1 MTNCKLNIVFEEQS
15 HCENTGVAD
24 RQFALFV
31 SNRHRIVATQH
42 KHTHIYIGHN
52 WCAVTIVTF
61 PRHYELNIEDVPL
74 VGEHC
79 GLHLSYCFF
88 SEYTSECAF
97 TLPSRKYLQSKGS
110 TLLFIGREHLTK
122 WKIAQKTSAVRKALW
137 GIWHCARLTGPTVT
151 TWRPLEYFLLY

>member
-24 RQFALFV
+24 RQFTLFV
-31 SNRHRIVATQH
+31 SNSHRIVATQH

-88 SEYTSECAF
+88 
-97 TLPSRKYLQSKGS
+97 LS
-110 TLLFIGREHLTK
+110 TPVSVLSHF
-122 WKIAQKTSAVRKALW
+122 
-137 GIWHCARLTGPTVT
+137 
-151 TWRPLEYFLLY
+151 PLESICYQKDQHSST